1 MTVYIE
7 YAFLENFFFDGV
19 LLSLALLA
27 SKSKIG
33 CWRILLSA
41 LVGAGFALIYPFL
54 RLPSTLLT
62 LLKFS
67 VGALMCLLAFGRVKT
82 KKERGRYAL
91 TAVFFFVFSFAFG
104 GTLMGVSGK
113 FTTHKPFWVL
123 LGFTALAVCAL
134 VFVKKL
140 YARRAL
146 YAFIYDCRL
155 INGAKTVETTGF
167 YDSGNRATK
176 NGVPVCFLS
185 PDLIYELFSGEIF
198 ENAGQVC
205 DEMSI
210 ATVTGER
217 KTPLYQG
224 EMQIKTA
231 QGICTVKK
239 VYFAPSVNMVKRE
252 YKILLNAGIFE
263 G

>member
-19 LLSLALLA
+19 LLSLALAA
-27 SKSKIG
+27 SKSDIK
-33 CWRILLSA
+33 WRRILFSA
-41 LVGAGFALIYPFL
+41 ILGAGFALVCPFL
-54 RLPSTLLT
+54 RLPSALLS

-67 VGALMCLLAFGRVKT
+67 VGALLCLLAFGRVKT

-91 TAVFFFVFSFAFG
+91 TTVFFFVFSFAFG
-104 GTLMGVSGK
+104 GTLLGVSGK
-113 FTTHKPFWVL
+113 FSRHKPFWVL
-123 LGFTALAVCAL
+123 LGFTALAVCAF
-134 VFVKKL
+134 VFVRKL

-155 INGAKTVETTGF
+155 INGEKTVNATGF

-185 PDLIYELFSGEIF
+185 PELIYELFAREIF
-198 ENAGQVC
+198 ENVGQVC

-210 ATVTGER
+210 ATVTGEK
-217 KTPLYQG
+217 KTPLYKG
-224 EMQIKTA
+224 KIAIKT
-231 QGICTVKK
+231 QKEIHEIKE
-239 VYFAPSVNMVKRE
+239 VYFAPSANMVKRE